1 MREWMGPG
9 GLHGLQIRWRAPF
22 GVRGGFDS
30 LALPP
35 VTIKNPNPTDNYVR
49 SRNMRYATLGNTD
62 IEVSRMALGC
72 WPFAG
77 GKVWGAQDDN
87 DSIAAV
93 HAALQAGVNFFD
105 TAEGYDDDSNS
116 EEVLGRALEGRRDEA
131 VIATKIGNAHLD
143 PSMVADR
150 CNGSL
155 QRLQTDY
162 IDLYQIHWP
171 NHDVPVEDTMAE
183 LLKLQDSGKVRAL
196 GVCNFAVRDLTD
208 ILESGAIVTNQLP
221 YNLIWRALEFAIKPA
236 CEANDV
242 GIICYSPLQQGLL
255 TGRYASADDVPPG
268 LSRTRHFNRDRVQ
281 AIHGE
286 DGCEDETF
294 ETIASVLSIAEQA
307 GEHPAK
313 ISLAWLLAQNG
324 VTSLLVGARNA
335 DEVALNTPTFDYDL
349 PSDVENALSAATDGL
364 KQTLGGNADFW
375 QSPGRMR

>member
-1 MREWMGPG
+1 
-9 GLHGLQIRWRAPF
+9 
-22 GVRGGFDS
+22 
-30 LALPP
+30 
-35 VTIKNPNPTDNYVR
+35 
-49 SRNMRYATLGNTD
+49 MRYAMLGDTG

-77 GKVWGAQDDN
+77 GKVWGPQDD
-87 DSIAAV
+87 DASIAAV
-93 HAALQAGVNFFD
+93 HASLDAGVNFFD
-105 TAEGYDDDSNS
+105 TAEGYSDDSNS
-116 EEVLGRALEGRRDEA
+116 EEVLGRALEGRRGDA
-131 VIATKIGNAHLD
+131 VIATKIGNANLHPSVVSEHCDASLD
-143 PSMVADR
+143 
-150 CNGSL
+150 
-155 QRLQTDY
+155 RLQTDY

-171 NHDVPVEDTMAE
+171 NHDVPIEDTMAE

-208 ILESGAIVTNQLP
+208 ILECGVIVTNQLP
-221 YNLIWRALEFAIKPA
+221 YNLIWRALEFAIKPE
-236 CEANDV
+236 CVANNV

-268 LSRTRHFNRDRVQ
+268 LSRTRHFNKNRVQ

-294 ETIASVLSIAEQA
+294 ATIAAVLKIAEEI

-313 ISLAWLLAQNG
+313 ISLAWLLAQEG
-324 VTSLLVGARNA
+324 VTSLLVGARNP

-349 PSDVENALSAATDGL
+349 PADVVSALSDATDGL
-364 KQTLGGNADFW
+364 KQILGENADFW

>member
-1 MREWMGPG
+1 
-9 GLHGLQIRWRAPF
+9 
-22 GVRGGFDS
+22 
-30 LALPP
+30 
-35 VTIKNPNPTDNYVR
+35 
-49 SRNMRYATLGNTD
+49 MRYAMLGDTG

-77 GKVWGAQDDN
+77 GKVWGPQDDN
-87 DSIAAV
+87 ASIAAV
-93 HAALQAGVNFFD
+93 HASLDAGVNFFD
-105 TAEGYDDDSNS
+105 TAEGYVDDSNS
-116 EEVLGRALEGRRDEA
+116 EEVLGRALEGRRGDA
-131 VIATKIGNAHLD
+131 VIATKIGNANLHPSVVSEHCDASLD
-143 PSMVADR
+143 
-150 CNGSL
+150 
-155 QRLQTDY
+155 RLQTDY

-171 NHDVPVEDTMAE
+171 NHDVPIEDTMTE

-208 ILESGAIVTNQLP
+208 ILECGAIVTNQLP
-221 YNLIWRALEFAIKPA
+221 YNLIWRALEFAIKPE
-236 CEANDV
+236 CVANNV

-268 LSRTRHFNRDRVQ
+268 LSRTRHFNKNRVQ

-294 ETIASVLSIAEQA
+294 ATIAAVLKIAAEI

-313 ISLAWLLAQNG
+313 ISLAWLLAQEG
-324 VTSLLVGARNA
+324 VTSLLVGARNP

-349 PSDVENALSAATDGL
+349 PADVAAALSDATDGL
-364 KQTLGGNADFW
+364 KQVLGENADFW

>member
-1 MREWMGPG
+1 
-9 GLHGLQIRWRAPF
+9 
-22 GVRGGFDS
+22 
-30 LALPP
+30 
-35 VTIKNPNPTDNYVR
+35 
-49 SRNMRYATLGNTD
+49 MRYAMLGDTG

-77 GKVWGAQDDN
+77 GKVWGPQDDN
-87 DSIAAV
+87 ASIAAV
-93 HAALQAGVNFFD
+93 HASLDAGVNFFD
-105 TAEGYDDDSNS
+105 TAEGYVDDSNS
-116 EEVLGRALEGRRDEA
+116 EEVLGRALEGRRGDA
-131 VIATKIGNAHLD
+131 VIATKIGNANLHPSVVSEHCDASLD
-143 PSMVADR
+143 
-150 CNGSL
+150 
-155 QRLQTDY
+155 RLQTDY

-171 NHDVPVEDTMAE
+171 NHDVPIEDTMAE

-208 ILESGAIVTNQLP
+208 ILECGVIVTNQLP
-221 YNLIWRALEFAIKPA
+221 YNLIWRALEFAIKPE
-236 CEANDV
+236 CVANNV

-268 LSRTRHFNRDRVQ
+268 LSRTRHFNKNRVQ

-294 ETIASVLSIAEQA
+294 ATIAAVLKIAAEI

-313 ISLAWLLAQNG
+313 ISLAWLLAQEG
-324 VTSLLVGARNA
+324 VTSLLVGARNP

-349 PSDVENALSAATDGL
+349 PADVATALSDATDGL
-364 KQTLGGNADFW
+364 KQILGENADFW